1 MAKRKL
7 TKHQKQ
13 LKAAYNKEY
22 ANLKNRMKR
31 LETAGYH
38 FDYEIEKKA
47 TPTTRDIER
56 LKSLRGEKL
65 KATGTAYDTDTGEI
79 ITLPTSAGRRS
90 VRSLMKPAAE
100 PVEAPRTEPTETPR
114 PEETSRQPR
123 THVDT
128 ETGEVYGIDAE
139 PIFEN
144 FALMRLLSMIQEAK
158 HKTSR
163 PEVVARA
170 SYLENYLSEMVDSYG
185 LPRVANTIEKL
196 MAENPDIFDDTFFY
210 EDAKFAQS
218 MEKTTRAFYRAE
230 MMEESEYR
238 KQSEYWQSIAD
249 FYENTKEYDE

>member
-7 TKHQKQ
+7 TKHQKE
-13 LKAAYNKEY
+13 LKAAYSKEY
-22 ANLKNRMKR
+22 ANLKKRMKR
-31 LETAGYH
+31 LETAGYR
-38 FDYEIEKKA
+38 FDYGIEKKA
-47 TPTTRDIER
+47 KPTARDIER
-56 LKSLRGEKL
+56 LKSLRGKKL
-65 KATGTAYDTDTGEI
+65 KSTGTAYSTDTGEI
-79 ITLPTSAGRRS
+79 ISRPTAAGRRS

-114 PEETSRQPR
+114 QPR
-123 THVDT
+123 THADP
-128 ETGEVYGIDAE
+128 ETGEVYGIDTE

-144 FALMRLLSMIQEAK
+144 YAIMRLLSMIHEAK

-170 SYLENYLSEMVDSYG
+170 SYLENYLAEMVDSFG
-185 LPRVANTIEKL
+185 LPRVANTIEQL
-196 MAENPDIFDDTFFY
+196 MAENPDIFDDNFFY

-249 FYENTKEYDE
+249 FYENTVDYDE